1 MRTIGL
7 IGGMS
12 WESTTEYYR
21 IINQSVRRRLGPLRS
36 ASLIVFS
43 VDFGPIERA
52 QHNNQWDDAAGI
64 LEDAA
69 RRLHAAGA
77 DCIVLCTNTMHR
89 VADRIQ
95 AAVPIPFIHI
105 ADPAG
110 RAVIQSGFGTVGL
123 LGTGFT
129 MTQPFLRERLVEQHG
144 LTVLVPS
151 ADEQDNVHR
160 IIYDELCV
168 GVIRKSSR
176 DAYRQVIT
184 RLIRRGAKAII
195 LGCTEISLLLKP
207 SDVAIPL
214 VDTTALHAEAAVEF
228 ALSSEPGVP
237 DRPED
242 GESAPQMVA

>member
-1 MRTIGL
+1 
-7 IGGMS
+7 
-12 WESTTEYYR
+12 
-21 IINQSVRRRLGPLRS
+21 LG
-36 ASLIVFS
+36 VN
-43 VDFGPIERA
+43 D
-52 QHNNQWDDAAGI
+52 GI
-64 LEDAA
+64 L
-69 RRLHAAGA
+69 
-77 DCIVLCTNTMHR
+77 
-89 VADRIQ
+89 
-95 AAVPIPFIHI
+95 
-105 ADPAG
+105 
-110 RAVIQSGFGTVGL
+110 S
-123 LGTGFT
+123 
-129 MTQPFLRERLVEQHG
+129 RERLVEQHG

-184 RLIRRGAKAII
+184 GLIRRGAKAII